1 MHTIH
6 IHKDNQHR
14 PQEVSA
20 QPPVRPTNQSKTK
33 GNALLATQQNRY
45 HAYSPGESIPRG
57 PTVIGPHP
65 QMCKKPT
72 QTVDRYT
79 IGRYVATDPSMN
91 PDEEDKIVEA
101 MEQLR
106 INYNLRQWRVCSLIC
121 ESLADKFKSV
131 AEQNDKSS

>member
-1 MHTIH
+1 M
-6 IHKDNQHR
+6 
-14 PQEVSA
+14 SA
-20 QPPVRPTNQSKTK
+20 RRDKLTGT
-33 GNALLATQQNRY
+33 
-45 HAYSPGESIPRG
+45 RG
-57 PTVIGPHP
+57 I
-65 QMCKKPT
+65 
-72 QTVDRYT
+72 YT

-131 AEQNDKSS
+131 AEQNEEPSKR